1 MKRLMIHYNLKVS
14 KYYLLV
20 LLDLLFL
27 RLESKLAMKLVL
39 LSITSLKR
47 RLKRMVMPTQV
58 FLLKRITKKNQKNQ
72 NNSKI
77 NVINKT

>member
-1 MKRLMIHYNLKVS
+1 
-14 KYYLLV
+14 
-20 LLDLLFL
+20 
-27 RLESKLAMKLVL
+27 MKLVL